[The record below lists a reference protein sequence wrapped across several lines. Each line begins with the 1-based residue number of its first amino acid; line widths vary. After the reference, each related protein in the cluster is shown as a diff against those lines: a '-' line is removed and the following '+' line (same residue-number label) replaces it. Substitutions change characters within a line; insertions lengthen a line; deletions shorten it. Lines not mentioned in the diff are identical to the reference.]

1 LGNEEE
7 DIEKESD
14 DVESQK
20 RTVVGKPMSFI
31 PVGKNFSPL
40 DIER

>member
-7 DIEKESD
+7 EDTDKEND

-20 RTVVGKPMSFI
+20 IVGKPMSFI